1 MHPMTVGMPPDAPA
15 SACGM
20 QSTIGTVGTGQ
31 LTPGIV
37 AGKQDENGIVGKAAS
52 AASPSAGSAG
62 RQSDTGSVI
71 IGQLTP
77 GIVGIHDRV
86 GNPLSASSG
95 GSGQFK
101 PGSVFG
107 GGQLTKGIVFGIHE
121 SGGIVGKAS
130 GFPAAPLP
138 AELAGLSDFLS
149 TIFLPPGNR

>member
-1 MHPMTVGMPPDAPA
+1 
-15 SACGM
+15 M

-31 LTPGIV
+31 LTPGMV

-52 AASPSAGSAG
+52 AASPSAASAAG
-62 RQSDTGSVI
+62 RQLATGIVI

-77 GIVGIHDRV
+77 GIVEIHDRV
-86 GNPLSASSG
+86 GNPFSASSG
-95 GSGQFK
+95 GSGQFR

-107 GGQLTKGIVFGIHE
+107 GGQLTKGIVLGIHE
-121 SGGIVGKAS
+121 SGGIVGKSS

-138 AELAGLSDFLS
+138 AEPAGLSDFLS